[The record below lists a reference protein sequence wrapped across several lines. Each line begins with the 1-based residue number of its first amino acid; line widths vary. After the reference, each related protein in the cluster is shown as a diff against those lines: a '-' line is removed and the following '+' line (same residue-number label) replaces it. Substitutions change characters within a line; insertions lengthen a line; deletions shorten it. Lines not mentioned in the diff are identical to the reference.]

1 MNSWRTNVHIIYIY
15 IYLFHFIPGMADMRT
30 DISKMGGTD
39 DPKLEV
45 FGGCLPS
52 EIDISK

>member
-1 MNSWRTNVHIIYIY
+1 MYIYIY

-39 DPKLEV
+39 DPKLDL
-45 FGGCLPS
+45 FGGCLN
-52 EIDISK
+52 